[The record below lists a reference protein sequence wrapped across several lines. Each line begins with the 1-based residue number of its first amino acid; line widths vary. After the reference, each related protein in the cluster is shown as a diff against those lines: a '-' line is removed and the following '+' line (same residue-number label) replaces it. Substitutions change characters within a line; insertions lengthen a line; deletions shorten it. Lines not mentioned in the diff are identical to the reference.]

1 MDTATAMDTA
11 TDINVQLTN
20 LSIDWLGLAPIL
32 IFAVGSVLLLTVRSL
47 LPSLPS
53 AIGQM
58 NARFW
63 QRSTFD
69 STWMFCMSAAA
80 LTAVVMQWFR
90 VVNVDDPQPVYSFI
104 GLVEGV
110 PSGQFVSD
118 GFSLFISAVIC
129 VSVAMISLTLPN
141 FCVRANIAGSEL
153 YVLMMLSAVG
163 GLVMAGAADL
173 LVLFLGLEMLSIAVY
188 VMAAIERRRATSVEA
203 GVKYFILGAF
213 SSAFLLYGIA
223 LIYGATGT
231 TNLVDIK
238 TRLDRVLILRD
249 FFAVPEKNGLLLA
262 GVALLMVGLG
272 FKIAAVPFHA
282 WVPDVYQ
289 ASPTPVTAFMASAV
303 KAAGFV
309 MLVRVVVF
317 ALDTQANHWQ
327 PVIYGLAA
335 VTLLVG
341 AFVAVAQNDV
351 KRMLAYSSI
360 VHAGFILLGVYS
372 SSDSG
377 LVFARNSDEGL
388 VSVLFYVAVYSVIA
402 VGSFTVIS
410 QLQASGKPSG
420 QTAGRSSDASNS
432 DDRLLFSQLQ
442 GLAGR
447 HPVWAAVFTVLL
459 LAQAGVPFTSG
470 FVAKFN
476 VILATVEVKS
486 YLLAVI
492 AMISAVVVAFA
503 YLRVVV
509 AMYFTDTKQF
519 AGQLT
524 GTDAKQFAGT
534 DAQRFKYQLSDAGFD
549 DVQLFDFEASSS
561 HQQGSSEFQQDSS
574 ALLLERHKTVN
585 TDKDINSHTAIS
597 YGAIAVVCVAVI
609 ATLAVGIF
617 PEPLRI
623 LARDAVASLTG

>member
-1 MDTATAMDTA
+1 MGELT
-11 TDINVQLTN
+11 NLSLTN

-47 LPSLPS
+47 LPS
-53 AIGQM
+53 ATGQI

-69 STWMFCMSAAA
+69 GTWMFCMSAAA
-80 LTAVVMQWFR
+80 LTAVVVQWLR
-90 VVNVDDPQPVYSFI
+90 VVKVDEPKPVYSFI
-104 GLVEGV
+104 GLVDGLPV
-110 PSGQFVSD
+110 DGLPSGQFVSD

-129 VSVAMISLTLPN
+129 VSVAMVSLTLPN
-141 FCVRANIAGSEL
+141 FCARANIAGSEM

-173 LVLFLGLEMLSIAVY
+173 LVLFLGLETLSIAVY
-188 VMAAIERRRATSVEA
+188 VMAAIDRRRATSVEA
-203 GVKYFILGAF
+203 GIKYFILGAF

-238 TRLDRVLILRD
+238 ARLDDIRIWRD
-249 FFAVPEKNGLLLA
+249 FSAVPEVNGLLLA
-262 GVALLMVGLG
+262 GVALIMVGFG
-272 FKIAAVPFHA
+272 FKIAAVPFHT

-289 ASPTPVTAFMASAV
+289 ASPTPVTAFMASTV

-360 VHAGFILLGVYS
+360 VHAGFMLLGVYS
-372 SSDSG
+372 SSDIGFVS
-377 LVFARNSDEGL
+377 ARNSDKGL
-388 VSVLFYVAVYSVIA
+388 VSVLFYIAVYSVIA

-410 QLQASGKPSG
+410 QLQASSKASG
-420 QTAGRSSDASNS
+420 QTAGRPPDGSNP
-432 DDRLLFSQLQ
+432 DDRLSLRELQ
-442 GLAGR
+442 GLASR

-470 FVAKFN
+470 FMAKFN
-476 VILATVEVKS
+476 VIIATVEVKS
-486 YLLAVI
+486 YSLAAI

-509 AMYFTDTKQF
+509 AMYFTDAQQLVQQFTGF
-519 AGQLT
+519 AG
-524 GTDAKQFAGT
+524 K
-534 DAQRFKYQLSDAGFD
+534 DAQQLVG
-549 DVQLFDFEASSS
+549 DVRLFDFEASSS
-561 HQQGSSEFQQDSS
+561 HPQSSSDFQQGSSE
-574 ALLLERHKTVN
+574 LLLEKHKLEKHKTVTAN
-585 TDKDINSHTAIS
+585 TDKDINSHSTIS

-609 ATLAVGIF
+609 VTLVLGVY
-617 PEPLRI
+617 PEPLQK
-623 LARDAVASLTG
+623 LAAAAVDAAASLSG